1 MARRHRT
8 WPQVSGNLAC
18 TAFGPRREYNLPPWM
33 RWENV
38 LTVVDR
44 KYRFIVLVCA
54 LCCGALLQA
63 QAPNDAADVQRLTE
77 ILQLSDGSV
86 VADVGAGSGPLS
98 LAIAPRVGQAGRVFS
113 TDIEPQRLREITEG
127 VARAGLQ
134 NVTVI
139 EGGLNQTNLPEGSCN
154 GIFMRDVYHHF
165 AQPPA
170 MNASLYRSL
179 KPGGRV
185 AVIDFPPR
193 SGHTAP
199 AGSRDNG
206 ADHGILPEDVIRELS
221 AAGFTDVQQVP
232 WSSPGYFAVVG
243 RRP

>member
-1 MARRHRT
+1 MA
-8 WPQVSGNLAC
+8 N
-18 TAFGPRREYNLPPWM
+18 
-33 RWENV
+33 
-38 LTVVDR
+38 R
-44 KYRFIVLVCA
+44 KYRFIILLFA
-54 LCCGALLQA
+54 LCCSASLEA
-63 QAPNDAADVQRLTE
+63 QAPNDAADVRRLTE

-86 VADVGAGSGPLS
+86 VADVGAGSGALS
-98 LAIAPRVGQAGRVFS
+98 VAIAPHLGQTGRVFS
-113 TDIEPQRLREITEG
+113 TDIELQRLREIREA
-127 VARAGLQ
+127 VARTGLQ

-193 SGHTAP
+193 SGQTAL

-221 AAGFTDVQQVP
+221 AAGFVDVHQVP